1 MTSVSTAFLCV
12 CVLAASDALGNI
24 HNLSQIERVVVNAI
38 YERVCLCLVLPFETM
53 ATERFNI
60 FSGFLL
66 RQWLFPTQPTFLLSF
81 QCNNHTTSSSTRLP
95 PPAAANDDD
104 SNNCSS
110 SIAHSDAVLL

>member
-81 QCNNHTTSSSTRLP
+81 QCNNHTPAPAP
-95 PPAAANDDD
+95 PAANDDN

-110 SIAHSDAVLL
+110 CIAHTDAVLL